1 MNQEM
6 SKEEIK
12 KQIEILKQQ
21 IADKELV
28 LQGLLEILEKQNGIE
43 DDE

>member
-1 MNQEM
+1 MNREM
-6 SKEEIK
+6 STEEIK
-12 KQIEILKQQ
+12 TQTEILKQQ
-21 IADKELV
+21 SADKELV